1 MNAYVRGLR
10 LERWPRS
17 LAIALGSASFF
28 FLHRETFG
36 EFPPLTIAGRLL
48 LAFLVTWVI
57 STANY
62 VVNEIVDAPFDAH
75 HPVKRL
81 RPLVQREIKAA
92 PFAVIGAA
100 LTVMG
105 LGAAWLIFS
114 RAFFFSVLALLV
126 AGFIYNV
133 KPIRTKDIPFLDA
146 ISESANN
153 PIRFLI
159 GWFAFAP
166 SQQWPPLSLLVGWWA
181 FGNFLMTAKRFSEFR
196 LLKEKAADYRLSHKR
211 YTGKELLLGMIVSAL
226 VTLACAVYGAL
237 ELKVRAVLFFTP
249 VLALYLSLF
258 FRKTLEEKE
267 IMEEPES
274 LLRNPLIAVST
285 IALVCLFALSIF
297 L

>member
-1 MNAYVRGLR
+1 MNAYLRGLR

-28 FLHRETFG
+28 FLHRPAIEA
-36 EFPPLTIAGRLL
+36 FPPEQVAGRLV
-48 LAFLVTWVI
+48 LAFLLTWII

-81 RPLVQREIKAA
+81 RPLVQREIKVA
-92 PFAVIGAA
+92 PFALMGGA
-100 LTVMG
+100 LTVVG
-105 LGAAWLIFS
+105 LGAAWLFFS
-114 RAFFFSVLALLV
+114 REFFFSVLALLA

-133 KPIRTKDIPFLDA
+133 KPLRTKDIPFLDA

-166 SQQWPPLSLLVGWWA
+166 PDVWPPFSLLVGWWA
-181 FGNFLMTAKRFSEFR
+181 FGNFLMTAKRLSEFR

-211 YTGKELLLGMIVSAL
+211 YTKRELLLGMIASAV
-226 VTLACAVYGAL
+226 VTLASAAYGAL
-237 ELKVRAVLFFTP
+237 ELKVHALLYFTP
-249 VLALYLSLF
+249 LLALYLSLF
-258 FRKTLEEKE
+258 FRKTLKE
-267 IMEEPES
+267 REIIEEPES
-274 LLRNPLIAVST
+274 LLLNPLIAVST

>member
-1 MNAYVRGLR
+1 MNAYLRGLR

-28 FLHRETFG
+28 FLHRDAFEAFQ
-36 EFPPLTIAGRLL
+36 PAVIAGRLL
-48 LAFLVTWVI
+48 LAFLLTWII

-62 VVNEIVDAPFDAH
+62 VVNEIVDAPFDVH

-81 RPLVQREIKAA
+81 RPLVQREIETA
-92 PFAVIGAA
+92 PFALMGAA
-100 LTVMG
+100 LTLLG
-105 LGAAWLIFS
+105 LGGAWLFFS

-133 KPIRTKDIPFLDA
+133 KPFRTKDIPFLDA

-166 SQQWPPLSLLVGWWA
+166 SRLWPPLSLLIGWWA
-181 FGNFLMTAKRFSEFR
+181 FGNFLMTAKRLSEFR

-211 YTGKELLLGMIVSAL
+211 YTKRELLLGMIVSAL
-226 VTLACAVYGAL
+226 ATLASAVSGAL
-237 ELKVRAVLFFTP
+237 ELKLSALAYLTP
-249 VLALYLSLF
+249 ILALYLSLF

-285 IALVCLFALSIF
+285 VALVCLFALSIF

>member
-1 MNAYVRGLR
+1 MNAYLRGLR

-17 LAIALGSASFF
+17 LAIVLGSAAYF
-28 FLHRETFG
+28 FLHRDKLAG
-36 EFPPLTIAGRLL
+36 FPPGAIAAKLIE
-48 LAFLVTWVI
+48 AFLLTWII

-81 RPLVQREIKAA
+81 RPLVQGEIRAL
-92 PFAVIGAA
+92 PFAALGAV
-100 LTVMG
+100 LTVAG
-105 LGAAWLIFS
+105 LGGAWFVFS
-114 RAFFFSVLALLV
+114 RAFFFSMLTLLA
-126 AGFIYNV
+126 AGFVYNV

-166 SQQWPPLSLLVGWWA
+166 SGRWPPLSLLVGWWA
-181 FGNFLMTAKRFSEFR
+181 FGNFLMTAKRLSEFR
-196 LLKEKAADYRLSHKR
+196 LLKDKAADYRLSHKR
-211 YTGKELLLGMIVSAL
+211 YTIRELLLGMTASAV
-226 VTLACAVYGAL
+226 VTLASAVYGSL
-237 ELKVRAVLFFTP
+237 ELKIRALLFFTP
-249 VLALYLSLF
+249 LLALYLSLF

-285 IALVCLFALSIF
+285 VALACLFALSIF

>member
-1 MNAYVRGLR
+1 MNAYLRGLR

-28 FLHRETFG
+28 FLHRDAFEAFQ
-36 EFPPLTIAGRLL
+36 PAVIAGRLL
-48 LAFLVTWVI
+48 LAFLLTWII

-62 VVNEIVDAPFDAH
+62 VVNEIVDAPFDIH

-92 PFAVIGAA
+92 PFALMGTA
-100 LTVMG
+100 LTLLG
-105 LGAAWLIFS
+105 LWGAWLFFS

-133 KPIRTKDIPFLDA
+133 KPFRTKDIPFLDA

-166 SQQWPPLSLLVGWWA
+166 ARLWPPLSLLIGWWA
-181 FGNFLMTAKRFSEFR
+181 FGNFLMTAKRLSEFR

-211 YTGKELLLGMIVSAL
+211 YTKRELLLGMIVSAL
-226 VTLACAVYGAL
+226 ATLASAVGGAL
-237 ELKVRAVLFFTP
+237 ELKLSALLYLTP
-249 VLALYLSLF
+249 VLAFYLSLF

-267 IMEEPES
+267 IMVEPES

-285 IALVCLFALSIF
+285 VALVCLFALSIF

>member
-1 MNAYVRGLR
+1 MNAYLRGLR

-17 LAIALGSASFF
+17 LAITLGSAAFL
-28 FLHRETFG
+28 FLHRG
-36 EFPPLTIAGRLL
+36 ALDVFPPAEIARRLS
-48 LAFLVTWVI
+48 LAFLLTWII

-81 RPLVQREIKAA
+81 RPLVQREIRPG
-92 PFAVIGAA
+92 PFALIGAA
-100 LTVMG
+100 LTAAG
-105 LGAAWLIFS
+105 LAGSALLFS
-114 RAFFFSVLALLV
+114 RAFFFSVLALLI

-166 SQQWPPLSLLVGWWA
+166 SDLWPPLSLLVGWWA
-181 FGNFLMTAKRFSEFR
+181 FGNFLMTAKRLSEFR

-211 YTGKELLLGMIVSAL
+211 YTKKELLLGMIVSAV
-226 VTLACAVYGAL
+226 VTLASAVYGAL
-237 ELKVRAVLFFTP
+237 ELDIPALLYLTP
-249 VLALYLSLF
+249 VLALYLTLF

-274 LLRNPLIAVST
+274 LLRNPLIAIST
-285 IALVCLFALSIF
+285 VALACLFALSIF

>member
-1 MNAYVRGLR
+1 VNAYIRGLR

-28 FLHRETFG
+28 FLHRNSFNDFLPG
-36 EFPPLTIAGRLL
+36 VIAGRLV
-48 LAFLVTWVI
+48 LAFLLTWII

-81 RPLVQREIKAA
+81 RPLVQREIKPA
-92 PFAVIGAA
+92 PFALLGAA
-100 LTVMG
+100 LTAVG
-105 LGAAWLIFS
+105 LSGAWLLFS

-133 KPIRTKDIPFLDA
+133 KPVRTKDIPFLDA

-166 SQQWPPLSLLVGWWA
+166 SHLWPPLSLLVGWWA
-181 FGNFLMTAKRFSEFR
+181 FGNFLMTAKRLSEFR

-211 YTGKELLLGMIVSAL
+211 YTKKELLLGMIVSAL

-237 ELKVRAVLFFTP
+237 ELEVHAILYLTP
-249 VLALYLSLF
+249 ILAFYLSLF

-285 IALVCLFALSIF
+285 VALVCLFALSIF